1 MKTFKRITAV
11 LTALLLSASA
21 FSYTKKNLLKAVK
34 ATSEVQ
40 VKKILTM
47 SPELAGLKFDSDGNS
62 ILMLAIMYGCNDKI
76 IDHILKAG
84 CSPDLKNK
92 YDQTAIMIA
101 CNHGTKAKIIKRMI
115 NYNVFTKAG
124 KIRRITM
131 KDKNG
136 KTCFDYAKDKP
147 SIYRLLSEYTV
158 DPASVKQEPD
168 SKLPVP
174 EKEPVVEETPEAE
187 AAEEIPEET
196 LETEEAPAEE
206 TEPEVQPEPEPQPA
220 PELQPEPQPQP
231 APEPQPASEPES
243 QPEPE
248 PQPAPEPEPAKT
260 AAEIEPVAAPEVE
273 IEPVLEAEPVPVP
286 EPVVEAAPVPVPI
299 PEPQPEP
306 EPQPAPE
313 PEPEPQPEPAPEPEP
328 QPEPESQPEPT
339 PEPEPEPEVIE
350 PVLETQEEAEIT
362 SPIEV
367 PAIDYY
373 NSNRPEYLF
382 DEIEADTTVE
392 EETLKA
398 LKETKVRVIQNPDAL
413 DNIGRTRLMNAIMNN
428 DERTCYILLESGANP
443 NSRDKDGWTPLMYA
457 CRYSKS
463 ANIVTLLFEYGAS
476 INTKSN
482 YNVSVLQIAA
492 AHCQNKNVLS
502 IILSEAVK
510 EKLNIHDAFISALKE
525 ERPEDIIREFLK
537 FNVKINA
544 LYKGKTPLMYAAQY
558 YESTDVIKLLLDK
571 GADPYII
578 SSEKKNAFSYAKENA
593 KIVHDAVYWSLNV
606 SSTKKR

>member
-147 SIYRLLSEYTV
+147 SIYRLLSEYTI

-187 AAEEIPEET
+187 AAEEIPEEAEAAEET
-196 LETEEAPAEE
+196 LEEALETEEAPAEE
-206 TEPEVQPEPEPQPA
+206 TEPEVQPEPEPQP
-220 PELQPEPQPQP
+220 EPQP
-231 APEPQPASEPES
+231 APEPES

-248 PQPAPEPEPAKT
+248 PQPATEPEPAPEPEPAKT
-260 AAEIEPVAAPEVE
+260 AAE

-286 EPVVEAAPVPVPI
+286 EPVVEAAPVPVAPVPVPI

-306 EPQPAPE
+306 D
-313 PEPEPQPEPAPEPEP
+313 PEPEPQPE
-328 QPEPESQPEPT
+328 SQPEPAPE

-350 PVLETQEEAEIT
+350 PVPETQEEAEIT

>member
-147 SIYRLLSEYTV
+147 SIYRLLSEYTI

-196 LETEEAPAEE
+196 EAAEETLEEALETEEAPAEE
-206 TEPEVQPEPEPQPA
+206 TEPEVQPEPEPQP
-220 PELQPEPQPQP
+220 EPQP
-231 APEPQPASEPES
+231 APEPES

-248 PQPAPEPEPAKT
+248 PQPATEPEPAPEPEPAKT
-260 AAEIEPVAAPEVE
+260 AAE

-286 EPVVEAAPVPVPI
+286 EPVVEAAPVPVAPVPVPI

-306 EPQPAPE
+306 D
-313 PEPEPQPEPAPEPEP
+313 PEPEPQPE
-328 QPEPESQPEPT
+328 SQPEPAPE

-350 PVLETQEEAEIT
+350 PVPETQEEAEIT

>member
-147 SIYRLLSEYTV
+147 SIYRLLSEYTI

-187 AAEEIPEET
+187 AAEEIPEEAEAAEEIPEEA
-196 LETEEAPAEE
+196 ETAEETPEEAPAEE
-206 TEPEVQPEPEPQPA
+206 TEPEILPEPEPQPA
-220 PELQPEPQPQP
+220 PELQPEPQP
-231 APEPQPASEPES
+231 APELQPEPEPES

-248 PQPAPEPEPAKT
+248 PQPATEPEPEPAKT
-260 AAEIEPVAAPEVE
+260 AAEIEPVAAPEAE

-286 EPVVEAAPVPVPI
+286 EPVVEAAPVPVAPVPVPI
-299 PEPQPEP
+299 
-306 EPQPAPE
+306 
-313 PEPEPQPEPAPEPEP
+313 PEPEPQPEPAPEP
-328 QPEPESQPEPT
+328 Q
-339 PEPEPEPEVIE
+339 PEPEPEVIE
-350 PVLETQEEAEIT
+350 PVPETQEEAEIT

-502 IILSEAVK
+502 IILTEAVK

>member
-187 AAEEIPEET
+187 AAEEIPEEAET
-196 LETEEAPAEE
+196 AEETPEEALETEEAPAEE

-220 PELQPEPQPQP
+220 PE
-231 APEPQPASEPES
+231 PES

-248 PQPAPEPEPAKT
+248 PQPAPEPEPAKA
-260 AAEIEPVAAPEVE
+260 AAEIEPVAPPEAE
-273 IEPVLEAEPVPVP
+273 IEPILEAEPVPVP
-286 EPVVEAAPVPVPI
+286 EPVVEAVPVPVAPVPVPI
-299 PEPQPEP
+299 PE
-306 EPQPAPE
+306 PE
-313 PEPEPQPEPAPEPEP
+313 PEPEPQPEPQPEPAPEP
-328 QPEPESQPEPT
+328 Q
-339 PEPEPEPEVIE
+339 PEPEVIE

-525 ERPEDIIREFLK
+525 ERPEEIIREFLK

>member
-147 SIYRLLSEYTV
+147 SIYRLLSEYTI

-187 AAEEIPEET
+187 AEEEAEAAEETP
-196 LETEEAPAEE
+196 EEAPAEE
-206 TEPEVQPEPEPQPA
+206 TEPEVQPEPASEP
-220 PELQPEPQPQP
+220 QPEPQPT
-231 APEPQPASEPES
+231 PEPQ
-243 QPEPE
+243 
-248 PQPAPEPEPAKT
+248 PEPEPAKT
-260 AAEIEPVAAPEVE
+260 AAETEPVAAPEAE

-286 EPVVEAAPVPVPI
+286 EPVVETAPIPVAPVPVPI
-299 PEPQPEP
+299 PEP
-306 EPQPAPE
+306 E
-313 PEPEPQPEPAPEPEP
+313 PEPEPQPEAAPEPEPQPDPSPEPEPQPESESQPEPAPESEPEP
-328 QPEPESQPEPT
+328 QPEPE
-339 PEPEPEPEVIE
+339 VIK
-350 PVLETQEEAEIT
+350 PVPETQEEAEIT

-373 NSNRPEYLF
+373 NSNRPEFLF

-502 IILSEAVK
+502 IILTEAVK

-525 ERPEDIIREFLK
+525 ERPEDIIREFFK

>member
-11 LTALLLSASA
+11 LTALLLSTSA

-147 SIYRLLSEYTV
+147 SIYRLLSEYTI

-187 AAEEIPEET
+187 AEEEAEAAEETPEEAA
-196 LETEEAPAEE
+196 ETEEAPAEE
-206 TEPEVQPEPEPQPA
+206 TEPEVQPEPEPEPQPT
-220 PELQPEPQPQP
+220 PEPQ
-231 APEPQPASEPES
+231 
-243 QPEPE
+243 
-248 PQPAPEPEPAKT
+248 PEPEPAKT
-260 AAEIEPVAAPEVE
+260 AAETEPVAAPEAE

-286 EPVVEAAPVPVPI
+286 EPVVETAPVPVAPVPVPI
-299 PEPQPEP
+299 PEP
-306 EPQPAPE
+306 E
-313 PEPEPQPEPAPEPEP
+313 PEPEPQPEAAPEPEPQPDPSPEPEPQPESESQPEPAPESEPEP
-328 QPEPESQPEPT
+328 QPEPE
-339 PEPEPEPEVIE
+339 VIE
-350 PVLETQEEAEIT
+350 PVSETQEEAEIT

-373 NSNRPEYLF
+373 NSNRPEFLF

-502 IILSEAVK
+502 IILTEAVK

-525 ERPEDIIREFLK
+525 ERPEDIIREFFK